1 MTAALQLVAAL
12 AVTLGAL
19 MLTLRALG
27 RLKNGGSTAAPLRV
41 LQRIETGPRQGIAFV
56 QVLDRVLVV
65 SLAEGGAHLLAEL
78 NEPERAQVLA
88 SRAARPAGF
97 ALRWAGAPPA
107 ADGTPDFGARFSA
120 SLAGKPS
127 HLLASL
133 TSDLASSLAAGF
145 SKGLAVLRRS
155 RGTSALVLAAALLL
169 WSPAVHAQG
178 AAKSVAAKPAA
189 VAKAAPVAPSGAMG
203 GPSVTAPLAPKVDVR
218 IGSGAGA
225 MQMTGTV
232 GLVVFIGFL
241 TLLPAIVLLMTSF
254 TRILI
259 VLHFLRSA
267 LGTQTTPPS
276 QLLAAI
282 AILLTA
288 VIMNPVL
295 ERTQRDALQPYFD
308 GRITQA
314 EAYTRGIV
322 PFREFMLLH
331 TRAKDLEMFAEA
343 SGSAMDDGA
352 ERLPIVTIISAF
364 VTSELRTAFQMGFA
378 LFLPFVVVDVVVASV
393 LMSLGMFMLP
403 PAMISLP
410 FKLLL
415 FVLAD
420 GWSLVFQNLI
430 ASFR

>member
-1 MTAALQLVAAL
+1 MALQLVAAL
-12 AVTLGAL
+12 AVTLGVMLAAL
-19 MLTLRALG
+19 RLLQRA
-27 RLKNGGSTAAPLRV
+27 RSGGAARVALRV
-41 LQRIETGPRQGIAFV
+41 LQRVETGPRQAIALV
-56 QVLDRVLVV
+56 QVVDRVLVV
-65 SLAEGGAHLLAEL
+65 SLAENGSQLLTEL
-78 NEPERAQVLA
+78 QDDARSQVLA
-88 SRAARPAGF
+88 SAAAPPPSADPTESRLASAFGAIVTGRWPATPFARFAKRAGLGVLLLAGALLVAPVAQAQAPAAAARTA
-97 ALRWAGAPPA
+97 APKTAQA
-107 ADGTPDFGARFSA
+107 A
-120 SLAGKPS
+120 PS
-127 HLLASL
+127 
-133 TSDLASSLAAGF
+133 
-145 SKGLAVLRRS
+145 GL
-155 RGTSALVLAAALLL
+155 
-169 WSPAVHAQG
+169 
-178 AAKSVAAKPAA
+178 AA
-189 VAKAAPVAPSGAMG
+189 VA
-203 GPSVTAPLAPKVDVR
+203 GPSVAVPLAPKVDVR
-218 IGSGAGA
+218 VGSGAGA

-232 GLVVFIGFL
+232 GLVVFMGFL

-282 AILLTA
+282 AVLLTA
-288 VIMNPVL
+288 VIMNPVIQ
-295 ERTQRDALQPYFD
+295 RTQQDALQPYFD

-314 EAYTRGIV
+314 EAYSRGIV
-322 PFREFMLLH
+322 PFREFMLTH
-331 TRAKDLEMFAEA
+331 TREKDLAMFAEA
-343 SGSAMDDGA
+343 SQSAADV
-352 ERLPIVTIISAF
+352 EPEKLPIVTIICAF

>member
-1 MTAALQLVAAL
+1 VTQALQLVAAL
-12 AVTLGAL
+12 AVTLGV
-19 MLTLRALG
+19 MLVTLRFLQRA
-27 RLKNGGSTAAPLRV
+27 RNGGVARVPLRV
-41 LQRIETGPRQGIAFV
+41 LQRVETGPRQAIALV
-56 QVLDRVLVV
+56 QVVDRVLVV
-65 SLAEGGAHLLAEL
+65 SLAEGGTRMLTEL
-78 NEPERAQVLA
+78 DEAARAQVLTTVPTA
-88 SRAARPAGF
+88 
-97 ALRWAGAPPA
+97 PA
-107 ADGTPDFGARFSA
+107 APTGPAVVAPTSWAA
-120 SLAGKPS
+120 IAKLAG
-127 HLLASL
+127 LGAC
-133 TSDLASSLAAGF
+133 
-145 SKGLAVLRRS
+145 
-155 RGTSALVLAAALLL
+155 LVLAGLLSFAPQAHAAAA
-169 WSPAVHAQG
+169 SQPA
-178 AAKSVAAKPAA
+178 AAAASAKPASPSASPIAIPA
-189 VAKAAPVAPSGAMG
+189 VAAPN
-203 GPSVTAPLAPKVDVR
+203 APKVDVR
-218 IGSGAGA
+218 LGSGAGA
-225 MQMTGTV
+225 LQMSGTV
-232 GLVVFIGFL
+232 GLVVFMGFL

-295 ERTQRDALQPYFD
+295 QRTQQEALNPYFE
-308 GRITQA
+308 GRITQV
-314 EAYTRGIV
+314 EAYNRGIV
-322 PFREFMLLH
+322 PFREFMLTH
-331 TRAKDLEMFAEA
+331 TREKDLAMFAEA
-343 SGSAMDDGA
+343 SGVSANATA
-352 ERLPIVTIISAF
+352 EQMPIVSIISAF

>member
-1 MTAALQLVAAL
+1 MSARDFLFELGCEELPPLALPELERAL
-12 AVTLGAL
+12 AAGIRAGLETAGVPHGEIRSFAAPRRLAVSIEALAENQPEQRLKRRGPPLSAAFDKQGAPTRAATAFAESCGVAL
-19 MLTLRALG
+19 DALG
-27 RLKNGGSTAAPLRV
+27 RVT
-41 LQRIETGPRQGIAFV
+41 
-56 QVLDRVLVV
+56 
-65 SLAEGGAHLLAEL
+65 EGKGEFLYFEGTK
-78 NEPERAQVLA
+78 P
-88 SRAARPAGF
+88 
-97 ALRWAGAPPA
+97 GAP
-107 ADGTPDFGARFSA
+107 
-120 SLAGKPS
+120 
-127 HLLASL
+127 
-133 TSDLASSLAAGF
+133 
-145 SKGLAVLRRS
+145 
-155 RGTSALVLAAALLL
+155 
-169 WSPAVHAQG
+169 
-178 AAKSVAAKPAA
+178 
-189 VAKAAPVAPSGAMG
+189 
-203 GPSVTAPLAPKVDVR
+203 
-218 IGSGAGA
+218 
-225 MQMTGTV
+225 TV
-232 GLVVFIGFL
+232 

-295 ERTQRDALQPYFD
+295 QRTQQEALQPYFD

-322 PFREFMLLH
+322 PFREFMLTH
-331 TRAKDLEMFAEA
+331 TRDKDLAMFADA
-343 SGSAMDDGA
+343 SGAPAGRSA
-352 ERLPIVTIISAF
+352 EQLPIVAIVSAF

-378 LFLPFVVVDVVVASV
+378 LFLPFVVVDVIVASV

>member
-19 MLTLRALG
+19 LLTLRALG

-41 LQRIETGPRQGIAFV
+41 LQRIETAPRQSIAFV

-65 SLAEGGAHLLAEL
+65 ALGEGGGHLLTEL
-78 NEPERAQVLA
+78 DEAERARVLA
-88 SRAARPAGF
+88 SRAARS
-97 ALRWAGAPPA
+97 
-107 ADGTPDFGARFSA
+107 DGPSTP
-120 SLAGKPS
+120 
-127 HLLASL
+127 
-133 TSDLASSLAAGF
+133 AAGF
-145 SKGLAVLRRS
+145 GNFAANFQTSLARTLKGAGL
-155 RGTSALVLAAALLL
+155 GAALLAAVL
-169 WSPAVHAQG
+169 LCGAPGAHAQSPA
-178 AAKSVAAKPAA
+178 STRAAKPAA
-189 VAKAAPVAPSGAMG
+189 THAAKADPVAPAGALG
-203 GPSVTAPLAPKVDVR
+203 GPTVTAPLAPKVDVR

-288 VIMNPVL
+288 VIMNPVIQ
-295 ERTQRDALQPYFD
+295 RTQRDALQPFFD

-322 PFREFMLLH
+322 PFREFMLVH
-331 TRAKDLEMFAEA
+331 TRSNDLEMFAEA
-343 SGSAMDDGA
+343 SGSSMDGGA
-352 ERLPIVTIISAF
+352 EKLPIVTIISAF

>member
-1 MTAALQLVAAL
+1 MTQALQLVAAL
-12 AVTLGAL
+12 AVTLGV
-19 MLTLRALG
+19 MLVTLRFLQRA
-27 RLKNGGSTAAPLRV
+27 RNGGVARVPLRV
-41 LQRIETGPRQGIAFV
+41 LQRVETGPRQAIALV
-56 QVLDRVLVV
+56 QVVDRVLVV
-65 SLAEGGAHLLAEL
+65 SLAEGGTRMLTEL
-78 NEPERAQVLA
+78 DEAARAQVLTTVSTA
-88 SRAARPAGF
+88 
-97 ALRWAGAPPA
+97 PA
-107 ADGTPDFGARFSA
+107 APTGAAVVAPTSWA
-120 SLAGKPS
+120 AIAKLAG
-127 HLLASL
+127 LGAC
-133 TSDLASSLAAGF
+133 
-145 SKGLAVLRRS
+145 
-155 RGTSALVLAAALLL
+155 LVLAGLLSFAPQAHAAAA
-169 WSPAVHAQG
+169 SKPA
-178 AAKSVAAKPAA
+178 AAAASAASAKPAS
-189 VAKAAPVAPSGAMG
+189 PSAS
-203 GPSVTAPLAPKVDVR
+203 PIAIPAVTAPNAPKVDVR
-218 IGSGAGA
+218 LGSGAGA
-225 MQMTGTV
+225 LQMSGTV
-232 GLVVFIGFL
+232 GLVVFMGFL

-295 ERTQRDALQPYFD
+295 QRTQQEALNPYFE
-308 GRITQA
+308 GRITQV
-314 EAYTRGIV
+314 EAYNRGIV
-322 PFREFMLLH
+322 PFREFMLTH
-331 TRAKDLEMFAEA
+331 TREKDLAMFAEA
-343 SGSAMDDGA
+343 SGVSANATA
-352 ERLPIVTIISAF
+352 EQMPIVSIISAF

>member
-19 MLTLRALG
+19 LLTLRALA
-27 RLKNGGSTAAPLRV
+27 RLKNGGTTAAPLRV
-41 LQRIETGPRQGIAFV
+41 LQRIETAPRQSIAFV

-65 SLAEGGAHLLAEL
+65 ALGEGGGQLLAEL
-78 NEPERAQVLA
+78 DEAERARVLA
-88 SRAARPAGF
+88 SGTSPVSSPAGPMAPAPGFQNF
-97 ALRWAGAPPA
+97 AANFQTSLARALKSAGLGVALLGVLALAAPMAHAQAAAGA
-107 ADGTPDFGARFSA
+107 
-120 SLAGKPS
+120 
-127 HLLASL
+127 
-133 TSDLASSLAAGF
+133 
-145 SKGLAVLRRS
+145 
-155 RGTSALVLAAALLL
+155 
-169 WSPAVHAQG
+169 
-178 AAKSVAAKPAA
+178 KSGKPAA
-189 VAKAAPVAPSGAMG
+189 AAKAAPVAPAGAMS
-203 GPSVTAPLAPKVDVR
+203 GPTVNAPLPPKVDVR

-282 AILLTA
+282 AILLTG

-295 ERTQRDALQPYFD
+295 QRTQRDALQPFFD
-308 GRITQA
+308 GRITQV
-314 EAYTRGIV
+314 EAYQRGIV
-322 PFREFMLLH
+322 PFREFMLTH
-331 TRAKDLEMFAEA
+331 TRDKDLEMFAEA
-343 SGSAMDDGA
+343 GGSDLQGGV
-352 ERLPIVTIISAF
+352 EKLPIVTIISAF

>member
-1 MTAALQLVAAL
+1 MTQALQLVAAL
-12 AVTLGAL
+12 AVTLGV
-19 MLTLRALG
+19 MLVTLRFLQRA
-27 RLKNGGSTAAPLRV
+27 RNGGVARVPLRV
-41 LQRIETGPRQGIAFV
+41 LQRVETGPRQAIALV
-56 QVLDRVLVV
+56 QVVDRVLVV
-65 SLAEGGAHLLAEL
+65 SLAEGGTRMRTEL
-78 NEPERAQVLA
+78 DEAARAQVLTTVPTA
-88 SRAARPAGF
+88 
-97 ALRWAGAPPA
+97 PA
-107 ADGTPDFGARFSA
+107 APTGPAVVAPTSWAA
-120 SLAGKPS
+120 IAKLAG
-127 HLLASL
+127 LGAC
-133 TSDLASSLAAGF
+133 
-145 SKGLAVLRRS
+145 
-155 RGTSALVLAAALLL
+155 LVLAGLLSFAPQAHAAAA
-169 WSPAVHAQG
+169 SQPA
-178 AAKSVAAKPAA
+178 AAAASAKPASPSASPIAIPA
-189 VAKAAPVAPSGAMG
+189 VAAPN
-203 GPSVTAPLAPKVDVR
+203 APKVDVR
-218 IGSGAGA
+218 LGSGAGA
-225 MQMTGTV
+225 LQMSGTV
-232 GLVVFIGFL
+232 GLVVFMGFL

-295 ERTQRDALQPYFD
+295 QRTQQEALNPYFE
-308 GRITQA
+308 GRITQV
-314 EAYTRGIV
+314 EAYNRGIV
-322 PFREFMLLH
+322 PFREFMLTH
-331 TRAKDLEMFAEA
+331 TREKDLAMFAEA
-343 SGSAMDDGA
+343 SGVSANATA
-352 ERLPIVTIISAF
+352 EQMPIVSIISAF

>member
-1 MTAALQLVAAL
+1 M
-12 AVTLGAL
+12 
-19 MLTLRALG
+19 
-27 RLKNGGSTAAPLRV
+27 
-41 LQRIETGPRQGIAFV
+41 GI
-56 QVLDRVLVV
+56 
-65 SLAEGGAHLLAEL
+65 
-78 NEPERAQVLA
+78 
-88 SRAARPAGF
+88 
-97 ALRWAGAPPA
+97 
-107 ADGTPDFGARFSA
+107 
-120 SLAGKPS
+120 
-127 HLLASL
+127 
-133 TSDLASSLAAGF
+133 
-145 SKGLAVLRRS
+145 
-155 RGTSALVLAAALLL
+155 
-169 WSPAVHAQG
+169 
-178 AAKSVAAKPAA
+178 
-189 VAKAAPVAPSGAMG
+189 
-203 GPSVTAPLAPKVDVR
+203 
-218 IGSGAGA
+218 SGAGS
-225 MQMTGTV
+225 MQLSGTV
-232 GLVVFIGFL
+232 GLVVFMGFL

-295 ERTQRDALQPYFD
+295 QRTQQEALQPYFD

-322 PFREFMLLH
+322 PFREFMLTH
-331 TRAKDLEMFAEA
+331 TRDKDLAMFADA
-343 SGSAMDDGA
+343 SGAPAGRSA
-352 ERLPIVTIISAF
+352 EQLPIVAIVSAF

-378 LFLPFVVVDVVVASV
+378 LFLPFVVVDVIVASV

>member
-1 MTAALQLVAAL
+1 MAWQLVAAL
-12 AVTLGAL
+12 AVTLGVMLVAL
-19 MLTLRALG
+19 
-27 RLKNGGSTAAPLRV
+27 RLLQRVRNGGSGRVTLRV
-41 LQRIETGPRQGIAFV
+41 LQRVETGPRQSIALV
-56 QVLDRVLVV
+56 QVVDRVLVV
-65 SLAEGGAHLLAEL
+65 SLAEHGSRLLTEL
-78 NEPERAQVLA
+78 DESARAQVLA
-88 SRAARPAGF
+88 SPAAAPVAADPAEQGLAKALGALAAGRLPTLPFAAIAKRAGLGALLLALSLAVAPFAHAQAAATTSAKPAATAAPAARSGKAARPA
-97 ALRWAGAPPA
+97 AGAPA
-107 ADGTPDFGARFSA
+107 
-120 SLAGKPS
+120 
-127 HLLASL
+127 
-133 TSDLASSLAAGF
+133 
-145 SKGLAVLRRS
+145 
-155 RGTSALVLAAALLL
+155 
-169 WSPAVHAQG
+169 
-178 AAKSVAAKPAA
+178 
-189 VAKAAPVAPSGAMG
+189 GAMS
-203 GPSVTAPLAPKVDVR
+203 GPSVQAPMAPKVDVR
-218 IGSGAGA
+218 LGSGPGSL
-225 MQMTGTV
+225 QMTGTV
-232 GLVVFIGFL
+232 GLVVFMGFL

-288 VIMNPVL
+288 VIMNPVIQ
-295 ERTQRDALQPYFD
+295 RTQQDALQPYFD

-314 EAYTRGIV
+314 EAYARGIV
-322 PFREFMLLH
+322 PFREFMLTH
-331 TRAKDLEMFAEA
+331 TREKDLAMFADA
-343 SGSAMDDGA
+343 SQAPADA
-352 ERLPIVTIISAF
+352 EPEKLPIVTIICAF

>member
-1 MTAALQLVAAL
+1 MTQALQLVAAL
-12 AVTLGAL
+12 AVTLGV
-19 MLTLRALG
+19 MLVTLRFLQRA
-27 RLKNGGSTAAPLRV
+27 RNGGVARVPLRV
-41 LQRIETGPRQGIAFV
+41 LQRVETGPRQAIALV
-56 QVLDRVLVV
+56 QVVDRVLVV
-65 SLAEGGAHLLAEL
+65 SLAEGGTRMLTEL
-78 NEPERAQVLA
+78 DEAARAQVLTTV
-88 SRAARPAGF
+88 P
-97 ALRWAGAPPA
+97 
-107 ADGTPDFGARFSA
+107 
-120 SLAGKPS
+120 
-127 HLLASL
+127 
-133 TSDLASSLAAGF
+133 
-145 SKGLAVLRRS
+145 
-155 RGTSALVLAAALLL
+155 
-169 WSPAVHAQG
+169 
-178 AAKSVAAKPAA
+178 
-189 VAKAAPVAPSGAMG
+189 
-203 GPSVTAPLAPKVDVR
+203 TAPNAPKVDVR
-218 IGSGAGA
+218 LGSGAGA
-225 MQMTGTV
+225 LQMSGTV
-232 GLVVFIGFL
+232 GLVVFMGFL

-295 ERTQRDALQPYFD
+295 QRTQQEALNPYFE
-308 GRITQA
+308 GRITQV
-314 EAYTRGIV
+314 EAYNRGIV
-322 PFREFMLLH
+322 PFREFMLTH
-331 TRAKDLEMFAEA
+331 TREKDLAMFAEA
-343 SGSAMDDGA
+343 SGVSANATA
-352 ERLPIVTIISAF
+352 EQMPIVSIISAF

>member
-1 MTAALQLVAAL
+1 VTTALQLVAAL
-12 AVTLGAL
+12 AVTLGV
-19 MLTLRALG
+19 MLVMLRFLQRA
-27 RLKNGGSTAAPLRV
+27 RSGGVARVPLRV
-41 LQRIETGPRQGIAFV
+41 LQRVETGPRQAIALV
-56 QVLDRVLVV
+56 QVVDRVLVV
-65 SLAEGGAHLLAEL
+65 SLAEGGSRLLTEL
-78 NEPERAQVLA
+78 DATERAQVLA
-88 SRAARPAGF
+88 PVTPSAPTASSAAPTAPTSWAAIARLAGLGAWL
-97 ALRWAGAPPA
+97 ALVGLLMLAPQAHAAAATKPA
-107 ADGTPDFGARFSA
+107 A
-120 SLAGKPS
+120 
-127 HLLASL
+127 
-133 TSDLASSLAAGF
+133 
-145 SKGLAVLRRS
+145 
-155 RGTSALVLAAALLL
+155 AAA
-169 WSPAVHAQG
+169 A
-178 AAKSVAAKPAA
+178 AAKPAA
-189 VAKAAPVAPSGAMG
+189 PSASPITIPAVMAPN
-203 GPSVTAPLAPKVDVR
+203 APKVDVR
-218 IGSGAGA
+218 LGSGAGA
-225 MQMTGTV
+225 LQMSGTV
-232 GLVVFIGFL
+232 GLVVFMGFL

-295 ERTQRDALQPYFD
+295 QRTQQDALNPYFE

-314 EAYTRGIV
+314 EAYERGIV
-322 PFREFMLLH
+322 PFREFMLTH
-331 TRAKDLEMFAEA
+331 TREKDLAMFAEA
-343 SGSAMDDGA
+343 SGVSANRSA
-352 ERLPIVTIISAF
+352 EQLPIVSIISAF

>member
-19 MLTLRALG
+19 LLTLRALG

-41 LQRIETGPRQGIAFV
+41 LQRIETAPRQSIAFV

-65 SLAEGGAHLLAEL
+65 ALGEGGGHLLTEL
-78 NEPERAQVLA
+78 DEAERARVLA
-88 SRAARPAGF
+88 TRTARPQD
-97 ALRWAGAPPA
+97 PA
-107 ADGTPDFGARFSA
+107 AP
-120 SLAGKPS
+120 
-127 HLLASL
+127 
-133 TSDLASSLAAGF
+133 AAGF
-145 SKGLAVLRRS
+145 GNFAANFQTSLARTLKSAGLGAVL
-155 RGTSALVLAAALLL
+155 LAAALLCGAP
-169 WSPAVHAQG
+169 SAHAQSS
-178 AAKSVAAKPAA
+178 ASARAAKPAA
-189 VAKAAPVAPSGAMG
+189 THAAKAAPVAPAGAMG

-282 AILLTA
+282 AILLTS
-288 VIMNPVL
+288 VIMNPVIQ
-295 ERTQRDALQPYFD
+295 RTQRDALQPFFD

-322 PFREFMLLH
+322 PFREFMLVH
-331 TRAKDLEMFAEA
+331 TRSKDLEMFAEA
-343 SGSAMDDGA
+343 SGSSMDGGA
-352 ERLPIVTIISAF
+352 EKLPIVTIISAF

>member
-1 MTAALQLVAAL
+1 MTTALQLVAAL
-12 AVTLGAL
+12 AVTLGV
-19 MLTLRALG
+19 MLVLLRFLQRA
-27 RLKNGGSTAAPLRV
+27 RSGGVARVPLRV
-41 LQRIETGPRQGIAFV
+41 LQRVETGPRQAIALV
-56 QVLDRVLVV
+56 QVVDRVLVV
-65 SLAEGGAHLLAEL
+65 SLAEGGSRLLTEL
-78 NEPERAQVLA
+78 DATERAQVLA
-88 SRAARPAGF
+88 PATPSAATPSSTAP
-97 ALRWAGAPPA
+97 GAPTSWAAIARLAGLGAWLALVGLLVLAPQAHAAAATKPA
-107 ADGTPDFGARFSA
+107 AAAASA
-120 SLAGKPS
+120 ASAGKPAAPS
-127 HLLASL
+127 ASPI
-133 TSDLASSLAAGF
+133 TI
-145 SKGLAVLRRS
+145 
-155 RGTSALVLAAALLL
+155 
-169 WSPAVHAQG
+169 PAVM
-178 AAKSVAAKPAA
+178 
-189 VAKAAPVAPSGAMG
+189 APN
-203 GPSVTAPLAPKVDVR
+203 APKVDVR
-218 IGSGAGA
+218 LGSGAGA
-225 MQMTGTV
+225 LQMSGTV
-232 GLVVFIGFL
+232 GLVVFMGFL

-295 ERTQRDALQPYFD
+295 QRTQQDALNPYFE

-314 EAYTRGIV
+314 EAYERGIV
-322 PFREFMLLH
+322 PFREFMLTH
-331 TRAKDLEMFAEA
+331 TREKDLAMFAEA
-343 SGSAMDDGA
+343 SGVPSVRSA
-352 ERLPIVTIISAF
+352 EQLPIVSIISAF

>member
-1 MTAALQLVAAL
+1 MGA
-12 AVTLGAL
+12 LGA
-19 MLTLRALG
+19 A
-27 RLKNGGSTAAPLRV
+27 
-41 LQRIETGPRQGIAFV
+41 
-56 QVLDRVLVV
+56 
-65 SLAEGGAHLLAEL
+65 
-78 NEPERAQVLA
+78 
-88 SRAARPAGF
+88 
-97 ALRWAGAPPA
+97 
-107 ADGTPDFGARFSA
+107 
-120 SLAGKPS
+120 
-127 HLLASL
+127 
-133 TSDLASSLAAGF
+133 TS
-145 SKGLAVLRRS
+145 
-155 RGTSALVLAAALLL
+155 
-169 WSPAVHAQG
+169 
-178 AAKSVAAKPAA
+178 AKPAS
-189 VAKAAPVAPSGAMG
+189 PSAS
-203 GPSVTAPLAPKVDVR
+203 PIAIPAVTAPNAPKVDVR
-218 IGSGAGA
+218 LGSGAGA
-225 MQMTGTV
+225 LQMSGTV
-232 GLVVFIGFL
+232 GLVVFMGFL

-295 ERTQRDALQPYFD
+295 QRTQQEALNPYFE
-308 GRITQA
+308 GRITQV
-314 EAYTRGIV
+314 EAYNRGIV
-322 PFREFMLLH
+322 PFREFMLTH
-331 TRAKDLEMFAEA
+331 TREKDLAMFAEA
-343 SGSAMDDGA
+343 SGVSANATA
-352 ERLPIVTIISAF
+352 EQMPIVSIISAF